1 MKKEVCIIL
10 LILTWQSLIAQEGL
24 QIGASVTTGLQV
36 QTHRSKTTGIWSSQ
50 SGYGFSFGVPVK
62 YWTSKT
68 RALNTG
74 IDYEYVAYDNW
85 ANNTIVSSTR
95 YHSFH
100 IPITYNLNLVSS
112 WYASFGTGLNYLFRN
127 RTFSPANNVDISSI
141 TNPFQPYLSLG
152 INTFG
157 GRGNGFFELGIQ
169 ARYHFLDL
177 WKKSHSTFL
186 VTTSKIL
193 SLDLVMR
200 FYLGI

>member
-1 MKKEVCIIL
+1 MKKGVCIIL
-10 LILTWQSLIAQEGL
+10 LILSWQSLIAQEGI
-24 QIGASVTTGLQV
+24 QIGASVSTGLQL

-62 YWTSKT
+62 YWTSET

-74 IDYEYVAYDNW
+74 LDYEYASFDNW
-85 ANNTIVSSTR
+85 ANNNLVSSTR

-100 IPITYNLNLVSS
+100 IPISYNLNLISS
-112 WYASFGTGLNYLFRN
+112 WYASLGTGVNYFFRS
-127 RTFSPANNVDISSI
+127 RTFSPANNVDIGSI

-157 GRGNGFFELGIQ
+157 GRGSGFFELGIQ

-177 WKKSHSTFL
+177 WKKSHPTFL

-200 FYLGI
+200 FYLGN